1 MTGLPGLFPVH
12 LSYTSRPVPQD
23 LPSQNIGS
31 PQTWKQIWNDF
42 IDLDQNVH
50 ASDAWILEDLA
61 VRGEAGE
68 RGVDQLGALER
79 HLGFEQGFYL

>member
-1 MTGLPGLFPVH
+1 M
-12 LSYTSRPVPQD
+12 Q
-23 LPSQNIGS
+23 
-31 PQTWKQIWNDF
+31 
-42 IDLDQNVH
+42 H

-68 RGVDQLGALER
+68 RGADQLGALER

>member
-1 MTGLPGLFPVH
+1 M
-12 LSYTSRPVPQD
+12 
-23 LPSQNIGS
+23 
-31 PQTWKQIWNDF
+31 
-42 IDLDQNVH
+42 H

-79 HLGFEQGFYL
+79 HLGFKQDFHIIYIGFT